1 MALGMDGC
9 AREDEMV
16 DAVVER
22 KWTLGGAYRTMSAEV
37 RLLYVACLCFI
48 VAQYVVNDHPWN
60 SGFRIVALLAMIAA
74 QLIGLRTRKG
84 GEADSRGE

>member
-1 MALGMDGC
+1 MDGL
-9 AREDEMV
+9 AREDEMEDTMV
-16 DAVVER
+16 ASR
-22 KWTLGGAYRTMSAEV
+22 RRFGGAYRRMSAEV

-74 QLIGLRTRKG
+74 QFIGFRTRKV
-84 GEADSRGE
+84 

>member
-1 MALGMDGC
+1 MDGC
-9 AREDEMV
+9 TGEDEM
-16 DAVVER
+16 DETLVER
-22 KWTLGGAYRTMSAEV
+22 KWRFGGAYRRMSAEV

-74 QLIGLRTRKG
+74 QLIGLRVRRT
-84 GEADSRGE
+84 

>member
-9 AREDEMV
+9 AREDWME
-16 DAVVER
+16 DRLVETKR
-22 KWTLGGAYRTMSAEV
+22 RFGWNYRAMSAEV

-48 VAQYVVNDHPWN
+48 VAQYVVNDRPWN

-74 QLIGLRTRKG
+74 QWIGFRMRKG
-84 GEADSRGE
+84 

>member
-1 MALGMDGC
+1 MDGW
-9 AREDEMV
+9 AREDEMEEMV
-16 DAVVER
+16 FGTKR
-22 KWTLGGAYRTMSAEV
+22 RFGGAYRKMSSEV

-74 QLIGLRTRKG
+74 QLIGFRTRKV
-84 GEADSRGE
+84 